1 MAFFPAVSCTVVT
14 SFTWLKKWLHNDKFL
29 MVWWVNLRHSGSCF
43 TVCLHVCWVSDF
55 SNNIR
60 CNPYVTEK
68 SSTDAKSIKCLR
80 FALNLDLLRSLQML
94 CFKLW
99 PSAPRKFNVYHHVI
113 AFVEFHGWNQQCVKQ
128 PEKRSHSKGLLG
140 SIVHDTKTCI
150 SFSVLDWLECCW
162 IMV

>member
-29 MVWWVNLRHSGSCF
+29 MVWWVNLHHSGSCF

-113 AFVEFHGWNQQCVKQ
+113 AFVEFHGWNQQFVKQ

-140 SIVHDTKTCI
+140 LIVHDTKTCI